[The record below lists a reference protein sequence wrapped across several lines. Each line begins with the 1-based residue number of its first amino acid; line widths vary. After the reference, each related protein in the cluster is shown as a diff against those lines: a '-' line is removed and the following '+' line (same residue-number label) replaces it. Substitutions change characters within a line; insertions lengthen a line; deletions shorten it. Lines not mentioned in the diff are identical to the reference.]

1 MQRLHLVSGSPARA
15 FPAAEVRIGIAST
28 GQWAQV
34 LVDVDADI
42 DYDAGVVHVFTDGYH
57 LLTAPIA
64 QTVVTWQRPP
74 AGWTAPLAAPT
85 AHAAPPPVGGA

>member
-1 MQRLHLVSGSPARA
+1 MSLEPSRPVQAHQLVSGSPSRA
-15 FPAAEVRIGIAST
+15 FPAAEVRIGIASI

-42 DYDAGVVHVFTDGYH
+42 DYQAGVVHVFTDGYH

-64 QTVVTWQRPP
+64 QTVVTWRRP
-74 AGWTAPLAAPT
+74 
-85 AHAAPPPVGGA
+85 GA